1 MAVNREK
8 LEKMYEKKLEQMQ
21 KHSDSMQKHKE
32 LMEKSRK
39 EAEDYKK
46 QIEALEGMKI
56 HSMINQ
62 HNLSG
67 EEYKK
72 LMSLL
77 VSHAAIEEALKS
89 IVKQEG
95 EKAINE
101 T

>member
-8 LEKMYEKKLEQMQ
+8 LEKMYEKKLELAE
-21 KHSDSMQKHKE
+21 KHSAIMQKHKE

-39 EAEDYKK
+39 EADDYKR
-46 QIEALEGMKI
+46 QIEADDGIKI
-56 HSMINQ
+56 HNMINQ

-72 LMSLL
+72 LMCLL
-77 VSHAAIEEALKS
+77 ASHAAIDEALK
-89 IVKQEG
+89 IVMEREG
-95 EKAINE
+95 DKTANE